1 LVKYATIFAGFMDT
15 QLVEH
20 ALSMPPSLKMAEKG
34 KHPLKYIA
42 RGDHVFVQIRCIS
55 PSGFRGEYF

>member
-1 LVKYATIFAGFMDT
+1 MDT

-34 KHPLKYIA
+34 KHPLKYIQQTILFLSVA
-42 RGDHVFVQIRCIS
+42 NTLIRHS
-55 PSGFRGEYF
+55 VV